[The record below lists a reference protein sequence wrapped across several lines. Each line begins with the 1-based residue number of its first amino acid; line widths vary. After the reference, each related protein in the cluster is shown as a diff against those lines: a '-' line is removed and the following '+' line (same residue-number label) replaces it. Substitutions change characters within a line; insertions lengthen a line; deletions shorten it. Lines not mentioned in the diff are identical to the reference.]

1 MKEGCAMGTVNC
13 PGCGTRV
20 ADQQRSCPNCG
31 RNFSRTKRASA
42 QAERRRVKRAVI
54 PSPAPKPKPEEPEEI
69 EVEIELDQPA
79 DPGDSSASMSSP
91 DTGNDL
97 GDTEAGP
104 ALNLPDPVQLREILA
119 QDPDQ
124 LEEGLKVYTDKKGI
138 EVGEGYETPVGEIDL
153 LARDS
158 NGSLVIVLVADPG
171 FEADLVSQILQRIG
185 WAQKHLE
192 KRNQTVRGIIL
203 VETAPEALCYAASAL
218 GDNVTIRSYRMA
230 LTFDSVEL

>member
-1 MKEGCAMGTVNC
+1 MGTVNC

-31 RNFSRTKRASA
+31 RGFSRSKGAPT
-42 QAERRRVKRAVI
+42 QAERRRVKRSSLDSSALK
-54 PSPAPKPKPEEPEEI
+54 PKAAPKPVEPEEI
-69 EVEIELDQPA
+69 EIEIELDEPA
-79 DPGDSSASMSSP
+79 DPGDSSGSMSSP
-91 DTGNDL
+91 DTGSGL
-97 GDTEAGP
+97 GDSGSGP
-104 ALNLPDPVQLREILA
+104 AINLPDPVQLREILA
-119 QDPDQ
+119 LDPEQ
-124 LEEGLKVYTDKKGI
+124 LEEGLSVYIDKKGA

-171 FEADLVSQILQRIG
+171 FEAELVSQMLQRIG

-192 KRNQTVRGIIL
+192 ERKQTVRGIIL
-203 VETAPEALCYAASAL
+203 VETAPEALCYAAAAL
-218 GDNVTIRSYRMA
+218 GDNVTILTYRMA